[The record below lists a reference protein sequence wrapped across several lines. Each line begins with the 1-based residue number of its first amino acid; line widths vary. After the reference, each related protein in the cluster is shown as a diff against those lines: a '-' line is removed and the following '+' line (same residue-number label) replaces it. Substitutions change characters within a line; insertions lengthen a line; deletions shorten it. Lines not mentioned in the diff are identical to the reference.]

1 MTDMPQIHPN
11 THSCNRQKPTGL
23 WSCRPLFVLLACM
36 VCGLMPLLSSCD
48 KEETDN
54 PSLPTGSGETD
65 LHLTLGVPP
74 SNSSTR
80 GVSDAPYCDDD
91 SWTDWERLV
100 DGRYLYR
107 VTVLLVDASNK
118 LVGYKDWDTDIKSS
132 TNTTSLS
139 TTFYGVPS
147 GATYTMYALA
157 NYSSIEGVSHRGTTK
172 AYSGLSNFPN
182 ISGLTVGSNVSTL
195 ITDLK
200 AYKLDAGSDRIAPQV
215 PQPLT
220 LVKEITLPA
229 NSDNYAVSGELVRTY
244 ARLRIEMANRS
255 TSYPINLDAFSLTK
269 GFASNMQQ
277 QENLLSPTF
286 TGTGSIASSLNSSDA
301 ITPYDNTQKSIAIN
315 QSTVIFDGYMHES
328 QCTTDGYSYNLTVSC
343 YLPISGTTYSGVG
356 TAITAAANVS
366 EGYYLIR
373 SGSGSNSSPY
383 RYLKAGTS
391 VVESTTNDVPNNLS
405 TNKDCIWYLEKV
417 ANSTNQYYIRS
428 AETKYY
434 MGSIKYNSVPLEN
447 SKASYALSGNSGI
460 YLYNNS
466 RYLYNYDG
474 TVTGSNYTKFTF
486 IPVTTTTNGGTSY
499 QTVSKS
505 ATVDIKAV
513 ASGSTQSNV
522 LKGINRNDFLNVLV
536 NVLYNENL
544 GILNFEVEEWDGRDL
559 GITFD

>member
-11 THSCNRQKPTGL
+11 TNSYNLRSPYGL
-23 WSCRPLFVLLACM
+23 WSYRSLFILLACI
-36 VCGLMPLLSSCD
+36 VCGLMSLLSSCD

-54 PSLPTGSGETD
+54 PSLPTGNGATN
-65 LHLTLGVPP
+65 LHLTLGV
-74 SNSSTR
+74 SSRSSSTR
-80 GVSDAPYCDDD
+80 GVSDAPYCDDN
-91 SWTDWERLV
+91 SWTDWERLI

-139 TTFYGVPS
+139 TTFYGIPS

-157 NYSSIEGVSHRGTTK
+157 NYSGIENVKHGGTTK
-172 AYSGLSNFPN
+172 TYNGLSNFPN

-195 ITDLK
+195 ITNLK
-200 AYKLDAGSDRIAPQV
+200 AYKLDAGSDHFAPLI

-229 NSDNYAVSGELVRTY
+229 NSGNYAVNGELIRTY

-269 GFASNMQQ
+269 GFATNMQQ
-277 QENLLSPTF
+277 EENLLSPTF
-286 TGTGSIASSLNSSDA
+286 SGKGSIASGLNSSDA
-301 ITPYDNTQKSIAIN
+301 ITPYDNAKKSIAIN
-315 QSTVIFDGYMHES
+315 QSTVIFDGYIYES
-328 QCTTDGYSYNLTVSC
+328 QCTNGYGYNLTVSC
-343 YLPISGTTYSGVG
+343 DLPTSGTTYSVMGD
-356 TAITAAANVS
+356 AIELASKVS

-373 SGSGSNSSPY
+373 INDT

-391 VVESTTNDVPNNLS
+391 TVESTTNDVPNNLS
-405 TNKDCIWYLEKV
+405 TNKDCIWYFEKV
-417 ANSTNQYYIRS
+417 ANNQYYIRS

-434 MGSIKYNSVPLEN
+434 LDNLTEGKSVPLGNTKAAYSIFGGKIYIYN
-447 SKASYALSGNSGI
+447 SGCYLYYDKNDKISGNK
-460 YLYNNS
+460 Y
-466 RYLYNYDG
+466 
-474 TVTGSNYTKFTF
+474 VYTNLTF
-486 IPVTTTTNGGTSY
+486 IPVTSTINGGTGN

-513 ASGSTQSNV
+513 TSGSTQSNV
-522 LKGINRNDFLNVLV
+522 LKSINRNDFLNVLV

-544 GILNFEVEEWDGRDL
+544 GTLNFEVEEWDGRDL